1 MAGLMSSFALGSNV
15 HIRIGGIKVAHIT
28 NLSFS
33 EDVSTGAVG
42 GIGSYSYDAIEPLQ
56 YAARGSFSITRY
68 TKEALK
74 AIYDDGNPAKK
85 FAPGRVNGKAEL
97 FKGFQ
102 SLVVDESSGAD
113 GNSILTKVSFSP
125 AHLMLSQAFDIV
137 VTERSMP
144 GVGEEEIFTCI
155 DCRLVS
161 YSVGFTP
168 GSLVSENVGFICIR
182 IEDASALTEAGLEIN
197 GEVQ

>member
-1 MAGLMSSFALGSNV
+1 MAGLMPSFASGSNV

-85 FAPGRVNGKAEL
+85 FAPGRVNGKESL
-97 FKGFQ
+97 FNGVGSFG
-102 SLVVDESSGAD
+102 SD
-113 GNSILTKVSFSP
+113 GNSILTGVSFSP
-125 AHLMLSQAFDIV
+125 AQLMISKAFDIL
-137 VTERSMP
+137 VTERGSQ
-144 GVGEEEIFTCI
+144 GVQEKIIFSCL

-161 YSVGFTP
+161 YSIGFTP
-168 GSLVSENVGFICIR
+168 GALVSENVGFVCIR
-182 IEDASALTEAGLEIN
+182 VQDEVALAASQLVVEA
-197 GEVQ
+197 

>member
-1 MAGLMSSFALGSNV
+1 
-15 HIRIGGIKVAHIT
+15 VAHIT

-74 AIYDDGNPAKK
+74 AIYDGADKQ
-85 FAPGRVNGKAEL
+85 FAPGRVNGKDQL
-97 FKGFQ
+97 FQGFS
-102 SLVVDESSGAD
+102 SLVVDQSSGAD

-125 AHLMLSQAFDIV
+125 AHLMLSRAFDII
-137 VTERSMP
+137 VTERGSS
-144 GVGEEEIFTCI
+144 GVGQNKIFSCI

-161 YSVGFTP
+161 YSIGFTP
-168 GSLVSENVGFICIR
+168 GALVSENIGFICIR
-182 IEDASALTEAGLEIN
+182 IEDSTALGASGLEIE
-197 GEVQ
+197 GEV